1 MMNLEQLQSSLRLWA
16 AAQSFSAAV
25 DSQPTPPPLLDIT
38 ELLSP
43 AEKSLGSAGVCI
55 TVGSG
60 ISEDGPDLGIW
71 LPISGQGGAYVSTL
85 GSADE
90 IETLRLPS
98 YESPEA
104 ALSLVESLVKRFL
117 SDCAETE

>member
-1 MMNLEQLQSSLRLWA
+1 MMNLEQLQSSLLSWA
-16 AAQSFSAAV
+16 EAQSFSASV
-25 DSQPTPPPLLDIT
+25 DTQPTPPPLLDIT

-43 AEKSLGSAGVCI
+43 AEKSLGTSGVCV

-71 LPISGQGGAYVSTL
+71 LPISGRGGSYISTL

-90 IETLRLPS
+90 IETRRLPS
-98 YESPEA
+98 FDTPEA
-104 ALSLVESLVKRFL
+104 AQALVEQLVKRFL
-117 SDCAETE
+117 SDCAESF